1 MILIIDN
8 YDSFVY
14 NLVQRI
20 GALWYETQVVRN
32 DAISVEE
39 IEQLNPSHII
49 ISPGPGNPDQAGISL
64 AVIKHFHDI
73 PLLWVCLWHQCIVQA
88 FGGNIIADIPM
99 HGKSS
104 MIHHDGNGVYATLP
118 QQFVAWRY
126 HSLIAEKESLPDCL
140 TLSAWDDD
148 GVIMGVRHK
157 QYPIE
162 WVQFHPE
169 SIMTPEG
176 TTLLQN
182 FILQK

>member
-14 NLVQRI
+14 NLVQRV

-64 AVIKHFHDI
+64 AIINHFHDI

-88 FGGNIIADIPM
+88 FGGNIITDTPM

-104 MIHHDGNGVYATLP
+104 MIHHDSKGVYATLP
-118 QQFVAWRY
+118 EQFVAWRY
-126 HSLIAEKESLPDCL
+126 HSLIAEKKTLPDCL

-148 GVIMGVRHK
+148 GVVMWVRHK
-157 QYPIE
+157 VYPLE

-176 TTLLQN
+176 LALLHN
-182 FILQK
+182 FILQR